1 MGRMIQFNGCVSVEF
16 NRFYLREL
24 IEKGF
29 TFFWAYGHY
38 SKEITDESYHIFPL
52 RTESPLLS
60 FLERNEKMIF
70 SKNDDEL
77 YEMADGIV
85 GIFFMIHI
93 PVEVFK
99 KIGNSTFEL

>member
-1 MGRMIQFNGCVSVEF
+1 MIQFNGCVSVEF
-16 NRFYLREL
+16 NRIYLREL
-24 IEKGF
+24 MEKGYS
-29 TFFWAYGHY
+29 FFWTYGHY

-52 RTESPLLS
+52 LKESPLLS
-60 FLERNEKMIF
+60 FLERNDKMIF

-77 YEMADGIV
+77 YEMADGIA

>member
-1 MGRMIQFNGCVSVEF
+1 MIQFNGCVSVEF
-16 NRFYLREL
+16 NRFYLHEL
-24 IEKGF
+24 MEKGYS
-29 TFFWAYGHY
+29 FFWAYGHY

-60 FLERNEKMIF
+60 FLERNDKMIF
-70 SKNDDEL
+70 LKNDDEL
-77 YEMADGIV
+77 YEMADGIA

-99 KIGNSTFEL
+99 KIGNSTFES